1 MPKAVRNTTK
11 TKRCAMCRAKFTPK
25 AGGQKYCSSK
35 CSDKAKRI
43 KNRQSQQRLKERRK
57 LAREQEQQQA
67 AQPKPRWDLST
78 VELET
83 FPLPDN
89 GIGKFCHR
97 QPDPYWGF

>member
-11 TKRCAMCRAKFTPK
+11 TKCCAMCRAKFTPK

-43 KNRQSQQRLKERRK
+43 NIRQSRQRLKERRLKERRK
-57 LAREQEQQQA
+57 L

-78 VELET
+78 VEFET

>member
-1 MPKAVRNTTK
+1 MPKAVRSTTK

-35 CSDKAKRI
+35 CSDKARRIQKNESAKRR
-43 KNRQSQQRLKERRK
+43 NDRRK
-57 LAREQEQQQA
+57 L
-67 AQPKPRWDLST
+67 AQPKPRWDLSA
-78 VELET
+78 VEFET

-97 QPDPYWGF
+97 QPDLYWGF